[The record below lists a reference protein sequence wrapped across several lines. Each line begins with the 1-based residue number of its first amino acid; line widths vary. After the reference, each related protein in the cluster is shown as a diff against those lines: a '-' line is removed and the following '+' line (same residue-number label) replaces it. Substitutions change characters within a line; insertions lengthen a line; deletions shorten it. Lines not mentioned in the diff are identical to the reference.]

1 MSFQGLMTFIFLSV
15 AYPFIFIF
23 YGRFLIAGWYFIK
36 DLVFAILNEIVI
48 SPRSRIEWSLRR
60 ITGRQRPDYA
70 RIAELEQMEYQAR
83 NR

>member
-1 MSFQGLMTFIFLSV
+1 MTSIFLSV
-15 AYPFIFIF
+15 AYPLIFIF

-48 SPRSRIEWSLRR
+48 SPRARIEWSLRR

-70 RIAELEQMEYQAR
+70 RISELEQM
-83 NR
+83 